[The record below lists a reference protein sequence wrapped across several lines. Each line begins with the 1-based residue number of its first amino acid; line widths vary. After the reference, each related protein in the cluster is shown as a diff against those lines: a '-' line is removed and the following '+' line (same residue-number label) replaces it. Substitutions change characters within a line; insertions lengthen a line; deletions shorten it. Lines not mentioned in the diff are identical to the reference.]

1 MITLREGVYKAKNHR
16 IYNWM
21 KTKKII
27 FGFVQER
34 VTPIYMAYLIGKI
47 TINQEIL
54 SLPTVR
60 QTQRFRIW
68 NILFLITN
76 TMWGYRHFF

>member
-60 QTQRFRIW
+60 QTCS
-68 NILFLITN
+68 NPSKTN
-76 TMWGYRHFF
+76 GLEFGTSFSL